1 VIRRIARLHGSSG
14 ESQKFFAILGVQ
26 MLSDLFAVVSGTSPH
41 AVIDCVPPAARRP
54 PLLAGRVR
62 PDGADVIVD
71 CPVFRPRRP
80 GRHFVPAFSALTTAE
95 YSFRFEAAPGAG
107 TSAETWVGTVSIG
120 GATFDAISE
129 RSEALRSEIDVF
141 VASEP
146 LESIRLRL
154 RLRAPDLEAVLGCAW
169 MVTLSV
175 CDGGALESPG
185 PTPEA
190 STTIP
195 VPPLSQ
201 LEEDI
206 QLGWRVCSPTSVAM
220 VLRHWGRQVSVSELA
235 AEMYHPARDL
245 YGVWLCAIQA
255 AARRGIPGYLLR
267 FPDWSA
273 AAWCLTR
280 GLPVVASVRYAA
292 GEVTGAAIA
301 QTAGHLLVLTG
312 ADDQDVLVNDPAAST
327 RAEVARRYRLDE
339 ITRVWLGR
347 SGVGYVFCPPR

>member
-1 VIRRIARLHGSSG
+1 MRRIARLRRSSG

-41 AVIDCVPPAARRP
+41 VIIDCVPPAVRRP
-54 PLLAGRVR
+54 PALAGAAR
-62 PDGADVIVD
+62 PQGADVIVD
-71 CPVFRPRRP
+71 CPVFRSRRP
-80 GRHFVPAFSALTTAE
+80 GRLFVPAFSALTTAE
-95 YSFRFEAAPGAG
+95 YSFRFEATPGSV
-107 TSAETWVGTVSIG
+107 TSAERWVGTVSIG
-120 GATFDAISE
+120 SVTFDALPE

-141 VASEP
+141 VANEP

-175 CDGGALESPG
+175 CDGGALERPV
-185 PTPEA
+185 PTPDA
-190 STTIP
+190 CTTIP

-206 QLGWRVCSPTSVAM
+206 QLGRRVCSPTSVAM

-255 AARRGIPGYLLR
+255 AARRGILGYLLR
-267 FPDWSA
+267 FPDWSS
-273 AAWCLTR
+273 AAWCLER
-280 GLPVVASVRYAA
+280 GLPVVASVRYAE

-301 QTAGHLLVLTG
+301 QTSGHLLVLTG
-312 ADDQDVLVNDPAAST
+312 AEDRDVLVNDPAAST

-339 ITRVWLGR
+339 ITRAWLGR
-347 SGVGYVFCPPR
+347 SGVGYVFCPPG